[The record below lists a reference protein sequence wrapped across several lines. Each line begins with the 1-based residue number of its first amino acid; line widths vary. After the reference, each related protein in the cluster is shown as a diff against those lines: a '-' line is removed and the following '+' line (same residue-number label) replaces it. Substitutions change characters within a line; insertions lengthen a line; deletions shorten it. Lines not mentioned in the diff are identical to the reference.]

1 MCPYLPQTPLVT
13 RAEVSLHCHGQKA
26 DKVLSGAQRNSV
38 FLSSLACRWLWP
50 SQLALPGIFCHTH
63 TAPCSHSDPAA
74 PPRGCARL
82 RAHPGKFLG
91 QLLKAPTPAV
101 PARGATAVSL
111 SCPRAEDAAQI
122 PPRCLGD
129 ASLPPRP
136 LLPWGQ
142 PPPPHLPVLPW
153 RPVLPL
159 GCQAGELL
167 CRYGNSPV
175 SPALLPRQQHPS
187 RSPLP
192 WQ

>member
-26 DKVLSGAQRNSV
+26 NKVLSGAQRNPAFS
-38 FLSSLACRWLWP
+38 SSLACRWLWP

-74 PPRGCARL
+74 PLWGRARL

-122 PPRCLGD
+122 PPAASATHPCLPGPCCHGD
-129 ASLPPRP
+129 SRP
-136 LLPWGQ
+136 LRISPCCRGDQFCLS
-142 PPPPHLPVLPW
+142 VA
-153 RPVLPL
+153 RPASSSVAMATAP
-159 GCQAGELL
+159 
-167 CRYGNSPV
+167 
-175 SPALLPRQQHPS
+175 
-187 RSPLP
+187 SPLP
-192 WQ
+192 CCHGSSILPFAPLPR